1 MLPLYFIAFAWEVS
15 FLSYSLFIDRSMLRI
30 LKRDTC
36 RKDSRT
42 FPVDCLNLSIF
53 FSSQR
58 CIMAVK
64 TIDIEGKWVV
74 KCSHWKD
81 LRKKVSCTL
90 VPSSYSWITIRRL
103 WLPLASDY
111 EWWCFHKNILRWL
124 RRFIFCSYISIDVLC
139 QLHRLHRSDFLYQAN
154 VTFILNWIQSGF
166 DRRKAYRRWLNK

>member
-1 MLPLYFIAFAWEVS
+1 MIYAKLNSMKYSFIQNFVSFLKVCGLANVFLFCGRIIGYTGYTTVASFPNQCIVIFCVQNFGLFERHQARLFPGSSATEGRQGNMLPLYFIAFAWEVS

-81 LRKKVSCTL
+81 LRK
-90 VPSSYSWITIRRL
+90 
-103 WLPLASDY
+103 
-111 EWWCFHKNILRWL
+111 
-124 RRFIFCSYISIDVLC
+124 
-139 QLHRLHRSDFLYQAN
+139 
-154 VTFILNWIQSGF
+154 
-166 DRRKAYRRWLNK
+166 

>member
-1 MLPLYFIAFAWEVS
+1 MVSFFVGGFSDFRLQLINASSSFSSKTCLFERHQARLFPGSSATEGRQGNMLPLYFIAFAWEVS

-81 LRKKVSCTL
+81 LRK
-90 VPSSYSWITIRRL
+90 
-103 WLPLASDY
+103 
-111 EWWCFHKNILRWL
+111 
-124 RRFIFCSYISIDVLC
+124 
-139 QLHRLHRSDFLYQAN
+139 
-154 VTFILNWIQSGF
+154 
-166 DRRKAYRRWLNK
+166 